1 MKCRVETGI
10 YGKCILFHQLARL
23 AASVGILGK
32 EREPGVG
39 KLGWH
44 GNFDTGFSF
53 KIPCA
58 GFLFLYIVRYIVL
71 VSKQQR
77 SLRLL
82 TKERRNLPLVNKKRI
97 NSMYLSLLL

>member
-58 GFLFLYIVRYIVL
+58 GFLFLYIVRCIVL
-71 VSKQQR
+71 ASKQQR
-77 SLRLL
+77 SKFLRLL
-82 TKERRNLPLVNKKRI
+82 TKERRNLPNKI
-97 NSMYLSLLL
+97 N